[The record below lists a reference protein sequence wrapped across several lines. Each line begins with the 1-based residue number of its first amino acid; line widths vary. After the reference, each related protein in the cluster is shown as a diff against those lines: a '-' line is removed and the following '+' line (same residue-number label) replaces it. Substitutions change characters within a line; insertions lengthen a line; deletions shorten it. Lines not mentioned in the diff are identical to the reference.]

1 MPTTENLQISSP
13 FSHIYFFFF
22 LIAKQFH
29 LETLMLVLEMLLV
42 EIMGGISGAY
52 SASSPALGLQQAT
65 GVERG

>member
-1 MPTTENLQISSP
+1 
-13 FSHIYFFFF
+13 
-22 LIAKQFH
+22 
-29 LETLMLVLEMLLV
+29 MLVLEMLLV

>member
-13 FSHIYFFFF
+13 FSHIYFFF
-22 LIAKQFH
+22 LIAKRFH